1 MKKRVLFIFCVE
13 ILLFLL
19 VFDIKCK
26 ASVINEMNEEGVEG
40 GWKSEG
46 KVDKEDVLS
55 DISKELNQI
64 WNENYMQE
72 ITDYLDKAYGKENL
86 DAGKLWQEIIS
97 GNLKNGIKEFKTKAV
112 KNIFYEFSAG
122 REIFM
127 NILLLAV
134 LSSLF
139 TVVMDIVENKQ
150 VSHLGFYFLY
160 LLLCIMLS
168 RVFRSIYA
176 ETERILLSV
185 TDFVKILIPAYA
197 AVLGISNGTSTA
209 TVYYEGVLLIIWCVE
224 ELICSIVLPAIQL
237 YMLLAMMNGVWTGER
252 LKGILQ
258 SVKRGIEFF
267 LKAILWVMGSVGIL
281 QAMITPVIDS
291 LKWNI
296 TKKAAGMIPGVGS
309 ISEGVSEIFVG
320 SAVLIRNG
328 LGVFFTLMLLF
339 ITLAPLGK
347 IFVMAGCLKISSALG
362 AIVNH
367 SKLTACSDM
376 AAEASF
382 LLCKTLLTG
391 MGLFLLSIA
400 ASVLAVSR

>member
-1 MKKRVLFIFCVE
+1 MKKQVLFIFCME
-13 ILLFLL
+13 IFLFLIA
-19 VFDIKCK
+19 FDIKCK
-26 ASVINEMNEEGVEG
+26 ASVINDMDKEGVEED
-40 GWKSEG
+40 WESEG
-46 KVDKEDVLS
+46 KVDKEEVLS

-72 ITDYLDKAYGKENL
+72 ITDYLDETYGKENL

-112 KNIFYEFSAG
+112 KNLLYEFSAG

-168 RVFRSIYA
+168 KVFRSIYV
-176 ETERILLSV
+176 ETNESLLSV
-185 TDFVKILIPAYA
+185 TGFVKILVPAYA
-197 AVLGISNGTSTA
+197 AVLGMSNGASTA
-209 TVYYEGVLLIIWCVE
+209 TVYYEGVLFIIWCVE
-224 ELICSIVLPAIQL
+224 ELLCLIVLPGIEL

-267 LKAILWVMGSVGIL
+267 LKAILWIVGSLGIL
-281 QAMITPVIDS
+281 QAIITPVIDS

-309 ISEGVSEIFVG
+309 ISESVSEIFVG

-328 LGVFFTLMLLF
+328 LGVFLTLILLF
-339 ITLAPLGK
+339 IVFAPLGK
-347 IFVMAGCLKISSALG
+347 IFVMACCLKISSALG

-367 SKLTACSDM
+367 SKLTTCSDM

-382 LLCKTLLTG
+382 LLCKALLTG

-400 ASVLAVSR
+400 VSVLAVSR